1 MLTESGDYAI
11 WTDVVAATEAS
22 GGPASIFV
30 SVTDGNKSW
39 DCFLE
44 ERDIPLPRRTQGW
57 TYHVSV
63 LLSAL
68 RMDKIDGS
76 GASSEFTLEQG
87 SLMLTVTE
95 RIQGTTLR
103 SLLLKRSLAETSD
116 AKASMRN
123 VLLSSAKLL
132 AANKFEILRL
142 QDKVTT
148 FSRSVSQ
155 LQQNLD
161 DVAEI
166 QDGLQTEMMR
176 NMCIV
181 LNSKSSEIRF
191 LRSTLSIGDH
201 NRDLGVATNSEVT
214 SLVTEPLRAS
224 PLKRKREHTKPKKR
238 EAAATGREIIAAV
251 TYAEEIDTD
260 TEICNPSV
268 SFPMKIILSQ
278 AEDCS
283 STGCGQRTTPDSII
297 SVILDNNIDITP
309 ASIINITSDSTIVTN
324 PDITVNSVNNLP
336 NEPKQSAIGQNKKRN
351 RKLDDS
357 SDESE
362 PEEVTLS

>member
-1 MLTESGDYAI
+1 MLTESGDYVI
-11 WTDVVAATEAS
+11 WTGVVAAAEDS

-30 SVTDGNKSW
+30 SVTNGHKSW

-57 TYHVSV
+57 THHVAI

-68 RMDKIDGS
+68 RMEKVDGS
-76 GASSEFTLEQG
+76 EATSELTLEQD

-95 RIQGTTLR
+95 RIHGTTLR

-116 AKASMRN
+116 AEGSVKNILR
-123 VLLSSAKLL
+123 SSAKIL
-132 AANKFEILRL
+132 AANNDEIRRL
-142 QDKVTT
+142 QDKVAT

-176 NMCIV
+176 NMCII

-191 LRSTLSIGDH
+191 LRSELSTGVH
-201 NRDLGVATNSEVT
+201 SRDLGTTKNLEVT
-214 SLVTEPLRAS
+214 SRVAEPIRTT
-224 PLKRKREHTKPKKR
+224 PLKPKKAPSKPR
-238 EAAATGREIIAAV
+238 KKETAAAERVKATAV
-251 TYAEEIDTD
+251 TYVEEIDTD
-260 TEICNPSV
+260 TDACNPAV
-268 SFPMKIILSQ
+268 SLPAKTTLSK

-283 STGCGQRTTPDSII
+283 SKSSGKGASTDSII
-297 SVILDNNIDITP
+297 SITLESNIDIT
-309 ASIINITSDSTIVTN
+309 SESTNNVTSDSTTMTKA
-324 PDITVNSVNNLP
+324 DITVDCVDNVLP
-336 NEPKQSAIGQNKKRN
+336 KESKQSVIGTKKKKK

-362 PEEVTLS
+362 AD